1 MIHGAKEFFELSVKT
16 TSKIDFGWRPKEWVG
31 QYFIHNKILVKIQPK
46 VHNGQFASND
56 LSFGI

>member
-1 MIHGAKEFFELSVKT
+1 MINGVKEIFELSVKT

-31 QYFIHNKILVKIQPK
+31 QYFILNKILVQLQPK
-46 VHNGQFASND
+46 VLNGQFASND